1 MPLTINVG
9 LSRKSSE
16 NYQSRG
22 VSINVSAE
30 LDQSLLADP
39 HRLQREIAGLYV
51 QAEEALEEQCGE
63 PNGVTNGR
71 SESRAPRDR
80 DQRRSDRGRNDRGDR
95 DDDRSNGNRSSR
107 SSRANGN
114 PSNGNGGGNH
124 RPATN
129 SQIRALRAIA
139 DRLNVNLGDEVE
151 DQFDCQLDA
160 LDVPVH
166 ALQFLTI
173 TKAKSP
179 KVQLH
184 VISASDEKLAATLD
198 QVREVWRG
206 IEAGVFPPRPGWT
219 CRTCPFQSQC
229 DSAAI

>member
-39 HRLQREIAGLYV
+39 QRLQREIAGLYV

-63 PNGVTNGR
+63 SNGRSNGHANGR
-71 SESRAPRDR
+71 SEP
-80 DQRRSDRGRNDRGDR
+80 RGRNGR
-95 DDDRSNGNRSSR
+95 DGRHDDRANGNRHSRSSR
-107 SSRANGN
+107 STGNG
-114 PSNGNGGGNH
+114 SGDGNGGGNH

-139 DRLNVNLGDEVE
+139 DRLNIDLGDEVE
-151 DQFDCQLDA
+151 DQFNCRLDE
-160 LDVPVH
+160 LDVRQ
-166 ALQFLTI
+166 ASQLIDLL
-173 TKAKSP
+173 KAQQREQQSSGAE
-179 KVQLH
+179 
-184 VISASDEKLAATLD
+184 SARAS
-198 QVREVWRG
+198 RG
-206 IEAGVFPPRPGWT
+206 GR
-219 CRTCPFQSQC
+219 R
-229 DSAAI
+229 